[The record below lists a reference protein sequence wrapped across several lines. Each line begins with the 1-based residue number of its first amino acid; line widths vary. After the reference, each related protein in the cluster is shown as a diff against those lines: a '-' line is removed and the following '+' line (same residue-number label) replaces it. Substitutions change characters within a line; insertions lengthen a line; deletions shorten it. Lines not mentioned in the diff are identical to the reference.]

1 MSARSRCLGAAL
13 ELMAVKGFNGTSMRD
28 IAGAADTSLSNLY
41 NHFSSKSDVLVALL
55 REANDEL
62 LTRIRHGVAAAGPG
76 AADQLSAAVSAYVAF
91 SVECQTAA
99 VISLTE
105 FRYLR
110 GEGRSE
116 VVLARDTTEDM
127 FRSII
132 LDGVA
137 NGEFRTPHPHD
148 ATRAIVS
155 ITSTVSAWYRHDGP
169 LSLSELAEVHVRYV
183 LALLEASVLTSRP
196 NESFGTAS
204 ARF

>member
-1 MSARSRCLGAAL
+1 MSARSRCLAAAL
-13 ELMAVKGFNGTSMRD
+13 NLMAVDGFNGTSMRD
-28 IAGAADTSLSNLY
+28 IAGAAGTSLSNLY

-62 LTRIRHGVAAAGPG
+62 LKRISDDVEAAGPG
-76 AADQLSAAVSAYVAF
+76 AADRLAAAVAAYVAF

-116 VVLARDTTEDM
+116 VVIARDTTEGM
-127 FRSII
+127 FRGII
-132 LDGVA
+132 ADGVA
-137 NGEFRTPHPHD
+137 NDEFSTPHPND

-155 ITSTVSAWYRHDGP
+155 ICSTVSAWYRPDGP
-169 LSLSELAEVHVRYV
+169 MSTGELAAVHVRYA
-183 LALLEASVLTSRP
+183 LALVEASVLAQARG
-196 NESFGTAS
+196 ERFDRAS
-204 ARF
+204 APA

>member
-1 MSARSRCLGAAL
+1 
-13 ELMAVKGFNGTSMRD
+13 MAVKGFNGTSMRD

-62 LTRIRHGVAAAGPG
+62 LTRIRQGVAAAGPR
-76 AADQLSAAVSAYVAF
+76 ATDRLSAAVAAYVAY
-91 SVECQTAA
+91 SVERQTAA

-105 FRYLR
+105 FRYLQ

-116 VVLARDTTEDM
+116 VVLARDTTEGM
-127 FRSII
+127 FRTIV

-137 NGEFRTPHPHD
+137 SGEFRTPHPDD

-155 ITSTVSAWYRHDGP
+155 ITSTVSAWYRPDGR
-169 LSLSELAEVHVRYV
+169 LSLDELAQVHVRYV
-183 LALLEASVLTSRP
+183 LALVEASVLAPDREAPRDAEPMATP
-196 NESFGTAS
+196 
-204 ARF
+204 